1 MAKEEDRKIEKLIKW
16 AAAEFEEFEQAYH
29 GEIRVRT
36 EGPVPYDML
45 FSYSHSESKSGR
57 EQDWALYIRGEGII
71 GFQYN
76 MKSST
81 HIKSEEFKLPEACLQ
96 RLRKAFSPYR
106 EKLADFVV
114 NTGKAMGDEWLD
126 TFWFIG
132 YRVGGWCLKN
142 RKPEDF
148 VRREGMS
155 EEDYQDRQQDRI
167 MIEMFHKACKILHA
181 YGFDIT
187 WDGYTVRGK
196 AKRRGDVITQK
207 EMDCLLSGEKY
218 EPEKDWDKGL
228 EQYRPLLGML
238 GMERVK
244 VEGPVSKDK
253 VVGYFKSDCEGY
265 EDDAWEFDVYENG
278 TLIYQH
284 DRRKD
289 GKLREDAFHLP
300 HEAMER
306 LEQAFKPYSNQFP
319 EFVMHTGLLGLD
331 GWSNMFYFLGYC
343 FVSWVI
349 EERKPEDFV
358 RKEHWDDEYYQ
369 DRQQERIMIEM
380 FNKGCDILRDYGFD
394 ISLAGF
400 RRMQKG

>member
-1 MAKEEDRKIEKLIKW
+1 MTEEEERISREIAAKLDESMK
-16 AAAEFEEFEQAYH
+16 AYR
-29 GEIRVRT
+29 GENRVKT
-36 EGPVPYDML
+36 EGPVHGDTL

-57 EQDWALYIRGEGII
+57 EQDWELYIRGEGII

-76 MKSST
+76 IKSST
-81 HIKSEEFKLPEACLQ
+81 YIKSEEFKLPEVCLQ

-114 NTGKAMGDEWLD
+114 NTGKAMGDEWMD
-126 TFWFIG
+126 SFWFIG
-132 YRVGGWCLKN
+132 YKVGGWCLKN

-148 VRREGMS
+148 ARHDGMS

-167 MIEMFHKACKILHA
+167 MIEMFHKGCAILHD

-187 WDGYTVRGK
+187 WDGYTVRGREK
-196 AKRRGDVITQK
+196 LRSDVITQK

-218 EPEKDWDKGL
+218 EPEKDQAEEL
-228 EQYRPLLGML
+228 EQFKSLLGLL
-238 GMERVK
+238 GLERVK
-244 VEGPVSKDK
+244 AEGPVSKDK
-253 VVGYFKSDCEGY
+253 VFSYFKSGCEGY
-265 EDDAWEFDVYENG
+265 KDDSWGFDVYQNG
-278 TLIYQH
+278 TLVYLH
-284 DRRKD
+284 DHRKD
-289 GKLREDAFHLP
+289 GKLREDVFQLS
-300 HEAMER
+300 HEAIEK
-306 LEQAFKPYSNQFP
+306 LEQSFKPYANQFP
-319 EFVMHTGLLGLD
+319 EFVTHTGLLGLD
-331 GWSNMFYFLGYC
+331 GWSNTFYFLGYC
-343 FVSWVI
+343 FKSWGI

-358 RKEHWDDEYYQ
+358 RNENMDDEYNQ